1 VSALTPHQR
10 DTLEAIK
17 HLTARN
23 GTSPTLREIAK
34 EIKSSVT
41 GVHNFVEGLKERGFI
56 YYPKNRARSIRV
68 LFESDESVNWESTA
82 RMLYEQNTI
91 MRGTLT
97 AKGLPCPPDRIKI

>member
-1 VSALTPHQR
+1 VSALTPRQR

-17 HLTARN
+17 HLTAQT
-23 GTSPTLREIAK
+23 GTSPTLREIAR

-41 GVHNFVEGLKERGFI
+41 GAHNFVEGLKERGFI
-56 YYPKNRARSIRV
+56 YYPKKRARSIRV
-68 LFESDESVNWESTA
+68 LFESNETVNWESIA

-97 AKGLPCPPDRIKI
+97 AKGLPCPIDRIKL

>member
-1 VSALTPHQR
+1 VSALTPRQR

-17 HLTARN
+17 HLTAQT
-23 GTSPTLREIAK
+23 GTSPTLREIAR

-56 YYPKNRARSIRV
+56 YYPKKRARSIRV

-82 RMLYEQNTI
+82 RMLYEQNAI

-97 AKGLPCPPDRIKI
+97 AKGLPCPPDRIKL